1 MQGQGARE
9 DVHRVERASIR
20 DRFAARRHR
29 AVERE
34 WERRIHARTRERKLS
49 QLI

>member
-1 MQGQGARE
+1 MCTALRE
-9 DVHRVERASIR
+9 
-20 DRFAARRHR
+20 RRSVIGLPLDGHR